1 MKPNY
6 KHLIRVIKKLVDN
19 IIILRPPM
27 TEEEMQRALFS
38 EKEKKVIAYLR
49 EKFEEDLDRFES
61 DHWLPEYDNIVY

>member
-1 MKPNY
+1 
-6 KHLIRVIKKLVDN
+6 
-19 IIILRPPM
+19 M